1 MSLRIAE
8 LGSGD
13 GERQDSGSQTRR
25 LGQKPA
31 ELHFRPP
38 PQQPVGKQVLT
49 AAPQRSADLRGRPHH
64 GRQEPARLAGQ
75 VACQMFFLVL
85 QFHKLEFFSEFY
97 IPLTAAP
104 EYRHDF
110 YYLHWCLP

>member
-1 MSLRIAE
+1 MLTNKMLICIHGGSLSGGSANLCVCVCVE

-31 ELHFRPP
+31 ELHIRPP
-38 PQQPVGKQVLT
+38 PQQPIGEQDLA

-64 GRQEPARLAGQ
+64 RRQEPAGLAGQ
-75 VACQMFFLVL
+75 VICLQALCHSLRGPLFVPLV
-85 QFHKLEFFSEFY
+85 
-97 IPLTAAP
+97 
-104 EYRHDF
+104 
-110 YYLHWCLP
+110 